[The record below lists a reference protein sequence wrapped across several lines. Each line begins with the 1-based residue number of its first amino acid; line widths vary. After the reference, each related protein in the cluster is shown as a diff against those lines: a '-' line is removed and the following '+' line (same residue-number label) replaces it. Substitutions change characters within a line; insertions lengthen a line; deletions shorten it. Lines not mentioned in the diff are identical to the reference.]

1 MLSSVLLIEDNPG
14 DARLVREHLGERLGA
29 ACQLHEAPSLTSG
42 LRWLD
47 EHRTD
52 LILLD
57 LSLPDSQG
65 LDTFLAVH
73 AHAPDTP
80 VVILSGRDDDEL
92 ALDAVRA
99 GAEDYLAKQHVNG
112 VVLARSM
119 RLAVER
125 RKVERALRNNEGR
138 HHAAAAAAAEAG
150 VMQLDARRTV
160 RFVNNWVVSLLAR
173 PAGDVLGQRLEDL
186 VGAEDIE
193 ALDAFLAGC
202 APGAQHT
209 MTVRFPRPDGGEVW
223 TLMSA
228 RAMHARGGES
238 LGTVI
243 MLSDVTGRVLAERE
257 RLRLAGELE
266 NRVARRTAQLEA
278 ANAELALF
286 NRSIAHDLRTPLNA
300 IIGFASLLEQ
310 QPAVVATEQARHH
323 LEMVQKSALDMG
335 DLVNAMLALSQV
347 ERRKFRREPLD
358 LSAMARQVLDQLQAA
373 DAGHAVAV
381 DIEAGVRGVGDPA
394 LVRDVLVNLLGNA
407 WKYSRR
413 AARPRIRFGVER
425 QDGGEPVFVVEDNG
439 VGFDMAD
446 SARLFQ
452 PFQRLASSAGF
463 EGMGV
468 GLATVQR
475 ILHRH
480 GGSIRAESRPGE
492 RTSFFFTLGKPTPD
506 EVISR

>member
-1 MLSSVLLIEDNPG
+1 MPSTVLLIEDNPG
-14 DARLVREHLGERLGA
+14 DARLVREHLAERLGA
-29 ACQLHEAPSLTSG
+29 ACQLHEVPSLASG

-47 EHRTD
+47 EHRAD
-52 LILLD
+52 LVLLD

-65 LDTFLAVH
+65 LETFLAVH

-99 GAEDYLAKQHVNG
+99 GAEDYLAKQHVTG
-112 VVLARSM
+112 AVLVRSM

-125 RKVERALRNNEGR
+125 RKVERALRNNEVR
-138 HHAAAAAAAEAG
+138 HRAAADAAESG
-150 VMQLDARRTV
+150 VMQLDAQGTV
-160 RFVNNWVVSLLAR
+160 RFVNNRVVSLLAR
-173 PAGDVLGQRLEDL
+173 PAGDVLGQRLQDL
-186 VGAEDIE
+186 VGAEDVD
-193 ALDAFLAGC
+193 ALEAFLASC

-209 MTVRFPRPDGGEVW
+209 MTVRFPLPDGGEVW

-228 RAMHARGGES
+228 RAMHARGGEN

-257 RLRLAGELE
+257 RIRLAGELE
-266 NRVARRTAQLEA
+266 DRVARRTAQLEA

-300 IIGFASLLEQ
+300 IVGFASLLEQ
-310 QPAVVATEQARHH
+310 QPAVAATEQARHH

-358 LSAMARQVLDQLQAA
+358 LSAMAQQVLDQLQAA
-373 DAGHAVAV
+373 DASHVVSV
-381 DIEAGVRGVGDPA
+381 DIEAGVKGIGDPA

-407 WKYSRR
+407 WKYSHR

-425 QDGGEPVFVVEDNG
+425 QAGGEPVFVVEDNG

-463 EGMGV
+463 EGTGV

-480 GGSIRAESRPGE
+480 GGSVWAGSRPGE
-492 RTSFFFTLGKPTPD
+492 RTSFFFTLGAPAPD
-506 EVISR
+506 EAVT